1 MRSRTTPKRHAVS
14 VSRRRRLTGA
24 PRSAQI
30 AAMPTKRSQGKAKP
44 SNAKAT
50 AKVKATVKAKPPTTK
65 AKKPAAKPTA
75 RPAKAP
81 KPPAKPT
88 ARPAKAPKPPAK
100 AAGKKPAAKAAGK
113 KPATKPTGKKP
124 AAKATGKKPAAK
136 AAPIAVT
143 ITLTEPLQP
152 IDRGERY
159 EDPLFELLEAGGLGG
174 PGDGGGTLCSK
185 DGEIQEADFDVEIT
199 SLAALSVI
207 RRFLAETGAAKG
219 STLQYEHGGAQ
230 VEVPVGI
237 TEGLA
242 IYLDGVSLPKEVY
255 TPTCLEELFTQLSAA
270 LGDDL
275 DYRGSWQ
282 GPRETA
288 LYFYG
293 LDAEQLLAKVEPVL
307 RAAPLAQ
314 NARVVVR
321 HLAKQGARE
330 LRLS

>member
-1 MRSRTTPKRHAVS
+1 MRVS
-14 VSRRRRLTGA
+14 V
-24 PRSAQI
+24 
-30 AAMPTKRSQGKAKP
+30 
-44 SNAKAT
+44 
-50 AKVKATVKAKPPTTK
+50 
-65 AKKPAAKPTA
+65 
-75 RPAKAP
+75 
-81 KPPAKPT
+81 
-88 ARPAKAPKPPAK
+88 
-100 AAGKKPAAKAAGK
+100 
-113 KPATKPTGKKP
+113 
-124 AAKATGKKPAAK
+124 
-136 AAPIAVT
+136 
-143 ITLTEPLQP
+143 
-152 IDRGERY
+152 
-159 EDPLFELLEAGGLGG
+159 
-174 PGDGGGTLCSK
+174 
-185 DGEIQEADFDVEIT
+185 QEADFDVEIT

-275 DYRGSWQ
+275 DYSGSWQ

-307 RAAPLAQ
+307 RAAPLAH

>member
-14 VSRRRRLTGA
+14 VSRRWRLTGD
-24 PRSAQI
+24 PRGAQI
-30 AAMPTKRSQGKAKP
+30 AAMPTKRPPGKAKP
-44 SNAKAT
+44 SSAKAPT
-50 AKVKATVKAKPPTTK
+50 KVKAKAKAKPTAK
-65 AKKPAAKPTA
+65 AKKLAAKPT
-75 RPAKAP
+75 
-81 KPPAKPT
+81 
-88 ARPAKAPKPPAK
+88 
-100 AAGKKPAAKAAGK
+100 GKQL
-113 KPATKPTGKKP
+113 
-124 AAKATGKKPAAK
+124 AAKATGKQLAAKATGKQSAAKATGKQSAAKPTSKQSAAKPTGKQSAAKATGKQSAAK

-159 EDPLFELLEAGGLGG
+159 EEPLFELLEAGGLGG

-330 LRLS
+330 LRLG

>member
-30 AAMPTKRSQGKAKP
+30 VAMPTKRPPGKAKP
-44 SNAKAT
+44 SRAKAT
-50 AKVKATVKAKPPTTK
+50 AKVKTKAKAKAKPPTAK
-65 AKKPAAKPTA
+65 A
-75 RPAKAP
+75 PAKAKA
-81 KPPAKPT
+81 KPPASRTK
-88 ARPAKAPKPPAK
+88 ARLAKAPRPTAK
-100 AAGKKPAAKAAGK
+100 AAGKQPAAKAAGK
-113 KPATKPTGKKP
+113 QP
-124 AAKATGKKPAAK
+124 AAKATARAAKAPGK

-152 IDRGERY
+152 LDRGERY

-174 PGDGGGTLCSK
+174 PGDGGGTLCNK

-330 LRLS
+330 LRLG

>member
-1 MRSRTTPKRHAVS
+1 MVS

-65 AKKPAAKPTA
+65 AKKPA
-75 RPAKAP
+75 
-81 KPPAKPT
+81 AKPT